1 MRRSPVVVAAL
12 VCVAATAACASPA
25 GRATQHLDQDQST
38 VTSDSSAISVVP
50 TTYDHITFERPAA
63 WRDVPITFLTA
74 SWTPSAYWT
83 NQDTVPECRPHPESG
98 GHTGCGPPI
107 TSLNTDGVLVTVID
121 MPTTASSFHPN
132 TTVGGRPAAVTASR
146 CSGAPCYPGA
156 VRTLRAVIRI
166 PGEPSVDLIATL
178 QLQAFFGPDSADEA
192 EQRMRQMLD
201 DARTA

>member
-1 MRRSPVVVAAL
+1 
-12 VCVAATAACASPA
+12 
-25 GRATQHLDQDQST
+25 
-38 VTSDSSAISVVP
+38 
-50 TTYDHITFERPAA
+50 
-63 WRDVPITFLTA
+63 
-74 SWTPSAYWT
+74 
-83 NQDTVPECRPHPESG
+83 
-98 GHTGCGPPI
+98 
-107 TSLNTDGVLVTVID
+107 

-132 TTVGGRPAAVTASR
+132 TTVAGRPAAVTASR